1 LPVGDPQGLM
11 LQYLDYLKQQFNIS
25 ASTGYS
31 KVHTISSYE
40 KAISDIDYRKDKDG
54 ELGSDNITTGDVFP
68 EGFRFP

>member
-1 LPVGDPQGLM
+1 M
-11 LQYLDYLKQQFNIS
+11 HQYLDYLKQQFNIS

>member
-1 LPVGDPQGLM
+1 M

-54 ELGSDNITTGDVFP
+54 ELGSDNITTGYVFP